1 MFTGLELIHGQSY
14 YHNARITNVRGFEAY
29 LVGDEVVVDFTP
41 PTPGPIGDAKQD
53 YMRHDD
59 CYAAITQTERC
70 VDVTPNDN
78 HRCA

>member
-1 MFTGLELIHGQSY
+1 MIHGQSY
-14 YHNARITNVRGFEAY
+14 YLNARITNVHGFESY

-41 PTPGPIGDAKQD
+41 PTPGPIGDAQQD